1 MNFKAHS
8 YLLCFFILLPAVL
21 FAQNKSNKGREFW
34 LGYGHNVLFTQDNPV
49 NSQTLVLYL
58 SADQAAVVTVTVNST
73 GFSQTVNIP
82 ANTVNF
88 SIIIPKSGVNDARI
102 MSEGLSTKG
111 IHIVSDVP
119 IVVYAHQYGLFSSG
133 ATMLMPVETYGY
145 RYYSINYTRYPIIR
159 ILIPGF
165 M

>member
-1 MNFKAHS
+1 LHKINQTRAES
-8 YLLCFFILLPAVL
+8 SGLVW
-21 FAQNKSNKGREFW
+21 AQCA
-34 LGYGHNVLFTQDNPV
+34 FTQDNPV

-73 GFSQTVNIP
+73 SFSQTVNIP

-102 MSEGLSTKG
+102 QSEGLSTKG

-133 ATMLMPVETYGY
+133 ATMLMPVETYV
-145 RYYSINYTRYPIIR
+145 IDIIR
-159 ILIPGF
+159 
-165 M
+165 